1 MKSKSFY
8 ALELELEHFFFE
20 FRFYYRTNSMKYS
33 IADDLCL
40 WNVLEHLELLQK
52 HPKIVARWW

>member
-40 WNVLEHLELLQK
+40 
-52 HPKIVARWW
+52 